1 MPGIVRGLG
10 YGWAMSTHATAVVDE
25 AAELAPDVEV
35 GPYTVVGAGVRI
47 GAGTRIG
54 PHSCLE
60 GPLEIGEQNEIGFS
74 AAIGLG
80 PQIAGS
86 RGPFGAARIG
96 DRNVFR
102 EFTQVHRSREPDGV
116 TLIGDDNYF
125 MAGAHVAHDCDVG
138 CGVVLCNNVLLAGH
152 VTVGDK
158 AFFAGRAGI
167 HQFARVGE
175 LAMLGGAAGPVQDI
189 PPYCTAIGVRP
200 CVLTGL
206 NVVGLRR
213 AGVGAE
219 ERRALKAA
227 YRTLFRSNLPL
238 DERIGRVD
246 ATTPE
251 VAKLVDFLR
260 TSERGVTGFHPF
272 PDRSRD

>member
-1 MPGIVRGLG
+1 
-10 YGWAMSTHATAVVDE
+10 MSIHPTAVVDK

-35 GPYTVVGAGVRI
+35 GPYAVVGAGVRI

-125 MAGAHVAHDCDVG
+125 MAGAHTAHDCDIG
-138 CGVVLCNNVLLAGH
+138 CGVVLCNYVLLAGH

-158 AFFAGRAGI
+158 AFFAGRAAM

-175 LAMLGGAAGPVQDI
+175 LAMVGGAAGPTQDI

-227 YRTLFRSNLPL
+227 YRTLFRSNLPH
-238 DERIGRVD
+238 DDRIGRFD